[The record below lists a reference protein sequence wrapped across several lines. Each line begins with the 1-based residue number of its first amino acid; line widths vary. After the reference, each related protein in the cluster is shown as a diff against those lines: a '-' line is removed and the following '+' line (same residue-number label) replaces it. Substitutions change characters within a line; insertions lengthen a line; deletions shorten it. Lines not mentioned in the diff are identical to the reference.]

1 MEKGAKIQPAKRV
14 AGKKQDVW
22 YVAGLILFLYG
33 QLSTVVISVS
43 DWGSCP

>member
-33 QLSTVVISVS
+33 QLSTVVTSVC